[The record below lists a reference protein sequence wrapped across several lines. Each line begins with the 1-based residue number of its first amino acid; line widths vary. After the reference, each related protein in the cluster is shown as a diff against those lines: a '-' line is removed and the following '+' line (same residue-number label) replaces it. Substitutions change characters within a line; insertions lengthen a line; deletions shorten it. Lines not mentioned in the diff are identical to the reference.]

1 MTAGLRASLSA
12 GRRLLPGIMI
22 AALVSASAQFVS
34 DHYGAPAMLM
44 ALLIG
49 QALAFLAE
57 DERFAPGLAF
67 CARHLL
73 RFGVVLLGLRISTDT
88 LRGLSPAQGATVVVL
103 VAATILLGL
112 GLARLFRQR
121 LSLGFL
127 TGGSVSI
134 CGASAA
140 MAIASILPPDDRRD
154 RDLSFTVGAVTVM
167 SSLAMIF
174 YPVLAQ
180 ALGLDPVQTGIL
192 LGLSIHDV
200 AQVVGAGFS
209 VSPETGEI
217 ATLFKLLRVAM
228 LAPVVAL
235 AVLMLRARQAD
246 RREMRVPLLPG
257 FILGFL
263 ALLGANAAGLVPDTL
278 VEAANPVSRAALLAA
293 VAAVGVRS
301 SLRGMMQV
309 GHRAMLMVV
318 IETAFLFALAVAAV
332 TLVL

>member
-112 GLARLFRQR
+112 GLARLFPAAPVPGVPHRRLGLDLRRLGGDGHRLDPAARRQAR
-121 LSLGFL
+121 PRPLFHRRGRDGDVEPCHDLLSCARPGAWPRSGADGHPAWPVDPRRGAGGRRGLLGL
-127 TGGSVSI
+127 
-134 CGASAA
+134 AR
-140 MAIASILPPDDRRD
+140 DRRD
-154 RDLSFTVGAVTVM
+154 RD
-167 SSLAMIF
+167 
-174 YPVLAQ
+174 
-180 ALGLDPVQTGIL
+180 PVQAAARRHAGPR
-192 LGLSIHDV
+192 GRPC
-200 AQVVGAGFS
+200 GAD
-209 VSPETGEI
+209 
-217 ATLFKLLRVAM
+217 A
-228 LAPVVAL
+228 
-235 AVLMLRARQAD
+235 AR
-246 RREMRVPLLPG
+246 
-257 FILGFL
+257 
-263 ALLGANAAGLVPDTL
+263 AAGRPPRDAGASASRLHSRLP
-278 VEAANPVSRAALLAA
+278 RAARRQCRRSGPGPAGRGGKPRQPRGPTGGGGGRGGCAVRCAA
-293 VAAVGVRS
+293 
-301 SLRGMMQV
+301 
-309 GHRAMLMVV
+309 
-318 IETAFLFALAVAAV
+318 
-332 TLVL
+332 